1 MTLSSSPR
9 DPEVLPR
16 DPEVAVDVEG
26 EKLGAGTFVGTD
38 EVVGWGPLD
47 SGGEPGASMGTA
59 ESKADVCCC
68 C

>member
-26 EKLGAGTFVGTD
+26 EKLGAGTFRGAA
-38 EVVGWGPLD
+38 WGPLG
-47 SGGEPGASMGTA
+47 SGGEPGPCMGTA
-59 ESKADVCCC
+59 ESKAGDCCC
-68 C
+68 